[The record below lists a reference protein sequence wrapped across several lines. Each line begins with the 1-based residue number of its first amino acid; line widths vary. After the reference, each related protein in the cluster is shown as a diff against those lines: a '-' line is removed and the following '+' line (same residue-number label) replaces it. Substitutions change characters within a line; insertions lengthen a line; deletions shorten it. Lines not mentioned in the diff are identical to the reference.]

1 MEQVTTST
9 PTTAPTTTTPPAPAA
24 GTTPPVTAPM
34 ARLAALAKFAAPFG
48 RRGQWLL
55 RGESVV
61 ASIGVALAAILL
73 GAMGA
78 SAWWIARTTSATSE
92 GARTEQLRT
101 VGDLTSQN
109 VEALLSAGELPAV
122 RRMLS
127 ETGAAY
133 NLSNCRVV
141 LANGQVVAA
150 ADASQITAQK
160 LPKSWTRTRPL
171 DDSVATAPAGS
182 VALTYP
188 LKVPGRGDADL
199 EIVAPLSKEGWATWE
214 ALAGV
219 GTIGAV
225 SMGGLLLTYRTM
237 RGRIRAAGLIREA
250 LLALEAGET
259 STAALMVSDTL
270 GPEARVWNG
279 IVAEREQARKHGVAE
294 RARETLGSRGQAK
307 GDLSAACDAM
317 SQGLVLIDEK
327 NTVTYANGAAAVF
340 LRAKRDELLGSEV
353 SKFLQVEP
361 VLQSVKDIVS
371 GAQRRRTVHDIE
383 RGGSENGDG
392 AGVLRFNVR
401 PVRRDDAAAA
411 MVTIDDI
418 TQQKVAEE
426 ARHAFVAQATHELR
440 TPLTNIRLYVETAIE
455 DGEKD
460 PKMRSKCLNVIN
472 GETRRLE
479 RIVGEMLSVAEIEA
493 GSFKLKTDDVT
504 LQTVF
509 EELEAD
515 YKAQA
520 KEKKI
525 KLTFNLPPKL
535 PQLKGDRDKIV
546 LALHNLVGNALK
558 YTPDGGRV
566 DVNVTGKAKQ
576 LVVEVQDSGI
586 GISPED
592 AERIFE
598 RFYRAKDPR
607 VGKIT
612 GTGLGLTIAREVVR
626 LHGGDVT
633 VESQVNQGSTFT
645 MSLPLVAAE
654 AA

>member
-1 MEQVTTST
+1 MEQVTTATS
-9 PTTAPTTTTPPAPAA
+9 TTAATTAAPSTTPATAVSATATASTLA
-24 GTTPPVTAPM
+24 GPRS
-34 ARLAALAKFAAPFG
+34 RL
-48 RRGQWLL
+48 LL

-73 GAMGA
+73 GAMVA
-78 SAWWIARTTSATSE
+78 SAWWIARTQSATTE
-92 GARTEQLRT
+92 GARSEQLRT

-109 VEALLSAGELPAV
+109 VEALLSAGEVSAV

-133 NLSNCRVV
+133 NLSDCRVV

-150 ADASQITAQK
+150 SDASQITAQK
-160 LPKSWTRTRPL
+160 LPASWTRTRPA
-171 DDSVATAPAGS
+171 DDSVADAPAGS

-188 LKVPGRGDADL
+188 LKVAGRGEADL
-199 EIVAPLSKEGWATWE
+199 EIVAPLSQGGGAQWE

-219 GTIGAV
+219 GAIGAAA
-225 SMGGLLLTYRTM
+225 MGGLLLTYRTM

-259 STAALMVSDTL
+259 STAALSVTDTL
-270 GPEARVWNG
+270 GPEAKVWNAL
-279 IVAEREQARKHGVAE
+279 VAERERMRKHGVAE

-317 SQGLVLIDEK
+317 SHGLVLVDDK
-327 NTVTYANGAAAVF
+327 NRVTYANGAAAVF
-340 LRAKRDELLGSEV
+340 LRVKREDLVGADV
-353 SKFLQVEP
+353 ARVLQVEP
-361 VLQSVKDIVS
+361 VLASVKEIVS
-371 GAQRRRTVHDIE
+371 GAGRRRTVHDIE
-383 RGGSENGDG
+383 RAGDDGGKGEG

-401 PVRRDDAAAA
+401 PVRREDAAAA
-411 MVTIDDI
+411 MLTIEDI

-504 LQTVF
+504 LATIF

-515 YKAQA
+515 YTAQA

-566 DVNVTGKAKQ
+566 EVTVSGKGKH

-626 LHGGDVT
+626 LHGGDIT
-633 VESQVNQGSTFT
+633 VDSQVNQGSTFT
-645 MSLPLVAAE
+645 MSLPVGTE